1 MTKKLQIRNSTA
13 EFLVFTNQAGENTIE
28 VRIEDETVWLSQK
41 LIAVLF
47 EVEVNTINYHIKEIL
62 KSREQK
68 EATIRNFRIVQ
79 IEGKRQVERDVEFY
93 NLEMII
99 SVGYRVNSDRAMQ
112 FRQWAT
118 NVLHDFA
125 IRGYVLDK
133 ERRLWASVG

>member
-47 EVEVNTINYHIKEIL
+47 EVGVNTINYHIKEIL
-62 KSREQK
+62 KSCEQK
-68 EATIRNFRIVQ
+68 EATIRKFRIVQ

-112 FRQWAT
+112 F
-118 NVLHDFA
+118 
-125 IRGYVLDK
+125 
-133 ERRLWASVG
+133 

>member
-62 KSREQK
+62 KAREQK

-79 IEGKRQVERDVEFY
+79 
-93 NLEMII
+93 N
-99 SVGYRVNSDRAMQ
+99 
-112 FRQWAT
+112 T
-118 NVLHDFA
+118 
-125 IRGYVLDK
+125 DK
-133 ERRLWASVG
+133 LLLN